1 MTEKIEWYKEVLELE
16 PNSKVFLPL
25 AHLYASRNQIDEAVA
40 ALEHGLSRHPE
51 HMEARLFLIELLYK
65 AGRQSECTVHVRE
78 MSRLFSSYAHFW
90 QAWAVCL
97 RTAGEAPEMSAAL
110 RLMAVNFLYGP
121 ISVTTLMEKGLDAV
135 LGELTPAADK
145 VADKILAAPS
155 PAETAPAAADV
166 ETRPAADVSVAD
178 ESDTAAAA
186 PVAAATAP
194 VAAESDTAADAD
206 SPAAEAHTLAAPT
219 PHPFTA
225 DSDTDDEND
234 DDVLPADMPLPRD
247 AELDMPVSFAGE
259 EDSAGIVGDEPAEEA
274 AVASADALTPAAP
287 PLVVAPAAQ
296 ADGGADEGE
305 EGYSLR
311 TRSMAEVLA
320 EQGDVRGALDIYQEL
335 EKAAATPEERA
346 DLQQRIATLSARL
359 SGQPILEAATDQPLD
374 AVPGKEKLINV
385 LEALAERVEARA
397 QN

>member
-25 AHLYASRNQIDEAVA
+25 AHLYASRNEIDEAVA

-65 AGRQSECTVHVRE
+65 AGRQEDCTVHVRE

-97 RTAGEAPEMSAAL
+97 RTAGESPEMSAAL

-135 LGELTPAADK
+135 LGELTPAAGK
-145 VADKILAAPS
+145 VAEKVLAASAPVETATQA
-155 PAETAPAAADV
+155 PAAEVPADEALTDDAPATEALAPEAETAAPEADM
-166 ETRPAADVSVAD
+166 
-178 ESDTAAAA
+178 AA
-186 PVAAATAP
+186 PVAHP
-194 VAAESDTAADAD
+194 FAAE
-206 SPAAEAHTLAAPT
+206 PAAEE
-219 PHPFTA
+219 
-225 DSDTDDEND
+225 END

-259 EDSAGIVGDEPAEEA
+259 EDEADAEEGDA
-274 AVASADALTPAAP
+274 LAETSSVASADALTPAAP
-287 PLVVAPAAQ
+287 RVVVAPAAQ
-296 ADGGADEGE
+296 ADGSTEESE
-305 EGYSLR
+305 EGFSLR

-320 EQGDVRGALDIYQEL
+320 EQGDLRGALDIYQEL
-335 EKAAATPEERA
+335 ENAAATSEERA
-346 DLQQRIATLSARL
+346 DLRQRIATLSARL
-359 SGQPILEAATDQPLD
+359 SGQPVLEAATDQPLE

>member
-25 AHLYASRNQIDEAVA
+25 AHLYASRNEIDEAVA

-65 AGRQSECTVHVRE
+65 AGRQADCTVHVRE

-97 RTAGEAPEMSAAL
+97 RTAGESPEMSAAL

-135 LGELTPAADK
+135 LGELTPAAGK
-145 VADKILAAPS
+145 VADKVLAASAPVEAA
-155 PAETAPAAADV
+155 PQAPAAEEPATEAPEAEAAAPEADMAAPAAHPFAA
-166 ETRPAADVSVAD
+166 EPAAD
-178 ESDTAAAA
+178 E
-186 PVAAATAP
+186 
-194 VAAESDTAADAD
+194 
-206 SPAAEAHTLAAPT
+206 
-219 PHPFTA
+219 
-225 DSDTDDEND
+225 END

-247 AELDMPVSFAGE
+247 AELDMPVSFAGDE
-259 EDSAGIVGDEPAEEA
+259 ESEAGDGDDLAGEEP
-274 AVASADALTPAAP
+274 VASADAVTPAAP
-287 PLVVAPAAQ
+287 RLVVAPAAQ
-296 ADGGADEGE
+296 ADGSASEGE
-305 EGYSLR
+305 EGFSLR

-335 EKAAATPEERA
+335 EAAAATPEERA
-346 DLQQRIATLSARL
+346 DLHQRIATLTARL
-359 SGQPILEAATDQPLD
+359 SGQPVLEPAADQPLE

>member
-25 AHLYASRNQIDEAVA
+25 AHLYASRNEIDEAVA

-65 AGRQSECTVHVRE
+65 AGRQADCTVHVRE

-97 RTAGEAPEMSAAL
+97 RTAGESPEMSAAL

-135 LGELTPAADK
+135 LGELTPAAGK
-145 VADKILAAPS
+145 VADKVLASSAPVI
-155 PAETAPAAADV
+155 EAPAV
-166 ETRPAADVSVAD
+166 ET
-178 ESDTAAAA
+178 
-186 PVAAATAP
+186 
-194 VAAESDTAADAD
+194 
-206 SPAAEAHTLAAPT
+206 PAAEALAAEAPEADMAA
-219 PHPFTA
+219 PAAHPFAA
-225 DSDTDDEND
+225 DPAPEEEND

-259 EDSAGIVGDEPAEEA
+259 EDEAQAEEGDTLA
-274 AVASADALTPAAP
+274 EASSVASADALTPAAP
-287 PLVVAPAAQ
+287 RVVVAPAAQ
-296 ADGGADEGE
+296 ADGGTEEGE
-305 EGYSLR
+305 EGFSLR

-320 EQGDVRGALDIYQEL
+320 EQGDLRGALDIYQEL
-335 EKAAATPEERA
+335 ENAAATSEERA
-346 DLQQRIATLSARL
+346 DLRQRIATLSARL
-359 SGQPILEAATDQPLD
+359 SGQPVLEAATDQPLD

>member
-25 AHLYASRNQIDEAVA
+25 AHLYASRNEIDEAVA

-65 AGRQSECTVHVRE
+65 AGRQEDCTVHVRE

-97 RTAGEAPEMSAAL
+97 RTAGESPEMSAAL

-135 LGELTPAADK
+135 LGELTPAAGK
-145 VADKILAAPS
+145 VAEKVLAASAPVETATQA
-155 PAETAPAAADV
+155 PAAEAPADGALTDDAPAAEALAPEAETAAPEADM
-166 ETRPAADVSVAD
+166 
-178 ESDTAAAA
+178 
-186 PVAAATAP
+186 TAP
-194 VAAESDTAADAD
+194 VAHPFAAE
-206 SPAAEAHTLAAPT
+206 PAAEE
-219 PHPFTA
+219 
-225 DSDTDDEND
+225 END

-259 EDSAGIVGDEPAEEA
+259 EDEADAEEGDA
-274 AVASADALTPAAP
+274 LAETSSVASADALTPVAP
-287 PLVVAPAAQ
+287 RVVVAPAAQ
-296 ADGGADEGE
+296 ADGSTEESE
-305 EGYSLR
+305 EGFSLR

-320 EQGDVRGALDIYQEL
+320 EQGDLRGALDIYQEL
-335 EKAAATPEERA
+335 ENAAATSEERA
-346 DLQQRIATLSARL
+346 DLRQRIATLSARL
-359 SGQPILEAATDQPLD
+359 SGQPVLEAATDQPLE

>member
-25 AHLYASRNQIDEAVA
+25 AHLYASRNEIDEAVA

-65 AGRQSECTVHVRE
+65 AGRQADCTVHVRE

-97 RTAGEAPEMSAAL
+97 RTAGESPEMSAAL

-121 ISVTTLMEKGLDAV
+121 ISVSTLMEKGLDAV
-135 LGELTPAADK
+135 LGELTPAAGK
-145 VADKILAAPS
+145 VADKVLAAS
-155 PAETAPAAADV
+155 
-166 ETRPAADVSVAD
+166 
-178 ESDTAAAA
+178 A
-186 PVAAATAP
+186 PVVEA
-194 VAAESDTAADAD
+194 
-206 SPAAEAHTLAAPT
+206 PAAEAPAAEALAAEAPEAEAEA
-219 PHPFTA
+219 PAAPAAHPFA
-225 DSDTDDEND
+225 AEPAAEEEND

-247 AELDMPVSFAGE
+247 AELDMPVNFAGE
-259 EDSAGIVGDEPAEEA
+259 DDEAQADAEDTLAAEPD
-274 AVASADALTPAAP
+274 VASADALTPAAP
-287 PLVVAPAAQ
+287 RLVVAPAAQ
-296 ADGGADEGE
+296 ADGGAEEGE
-305 EGYSLR
+305 EGFSLR

-320 EQGDVRGALDIYQEL
+320 EQGDLRGALDIYQEL
-335 EKAAATPEERA
+335 EAAAATAEERA
-346 DLQQRIATLSARL
+346 DLHQRIATLTARL
-359 SGQPILEAATDQPLD
+359 SGQTVLEPATDQPLE

>member
-25 AHLYASRNQIDEAVA
+25 AHLYASRNEIDEAVA

-65 AGRQSECTVHVRE
+65 AGRQAECTVHVRE

-121 ISVTTLMEKGLDAV
+121 ISVAALMEKGLDAV
-135 LGELTPAADK
+135 LGELTPAAGK
-145 VADKILAAPS
+145 VADKVLAAM
-155 PAETAPAAADV
+155 PAGPDTTAAEPVVAAEEAAAPAA
-166 ETRPAADVSVAD
+166 ETPVAETPAAAS
-178 ESDTAAAA
+178 
-186 PVAAATAP
+186 PVGQAF
-194 VAAESDTAADAD
+194 AADAD
-206 SPAAEAHTLAAPT
+206 
-219 PHPFTA
+219 
-225 DSDTDDEND
+225 TDEEND

-247 AELDMPVSFAGE
+247 AELDMPVSFAGD
-259 EDSAGIVGDEPAEEA
+259 EDGMDAGEAAASAEEQP
-274 AVASADALTPAAP
+274 VASADALTPAAP

-296 ADGGADEGE
+296 ADGGTEESGEGV
-305 EGYSLR
+305 SLR

-320 EQGDVRGALDIYQEL
+320 EQGDLRGALDIYREL
-335 EKAAATPEERA
+335 ENAAATPEERA
-346 DLQQRIATLSARL
+346 DLRQRITTLSARL
-359 SGQPILEAATDQPLD
+359 SGQPVLEAATDQPLD

>member
-25 AHLYASRNQIDEAVA
+25 AHLYASRNEIDEAVA

-65 AGRQSECTVHVRE
+65 AGRQAECTVHVRE

-135 LGELTPAADK
+135 LGELTPAAGK
-145 VADKILAAPS
+145 VADRVLAAVAKPE
-155 PAETAPAAADV
+155 AAPAAPAEIAPETSAATEAGAPAV
-166 ETRPAADVSVAD
+166 EAAPAAGAVAVGH
-178 ESDTAAAA
+178 
-186 PVAAATAP
+186 PL
-194 VAAESDTAADAD
+194 AADPGVD
-206 SPAAEAHTLAAPT
+206 SGAEE
-219 PHPFTA
+219 
-225 DSDTDDEND
+225 DD

-247 AELDMPVSFAGE
+247 AELDMPVSFAGD
-259 EDSAGIVGDEPAEEA
+259 EDSAADGGSVPADERD
-274 AVASADALTPAAP
+274 VASADALTPR
-287 PLVVAPAAQ
+287 LVVAPAAQ
-296 ADGGADEGE
+296 ADGGAEGNE
-305 EGYSLR
+305 EGFSLR

-320 EQGDVRGALDIYQEL
+320 EQGDLRGALDIYQEL
-335 EKAAATPEERA
+335 ENAAATPEERA
-346 DLQQRIATLSARL
+346 DLRQRMATLTARL
-359 SGQPILEAATDQPLD
+359 SGQALLDPATDQSLE

>member
-25 AHLYASRNQIDEAVA
+25 AHLYASRNEIDEAVA

-65 AGRQSECTVHVRE
+65 AGRQEDCTVHVRE

-97 RTAGEAPEMSAAL
+97 RTAGESPEMSAAL

-135 LGELTPAADK
+135 LGELTPAAGK
-145 VADKILAAPS
+145 VAEKVLAASAPVETATQA
-155 PAETAPAAADV
+155 PAAEVPADEALTDDAPAAEALAPEAETAAPEADM
-166 ETRPAADVSVAD
+166 
-178 ESDTAAAA
+178 AA
-186 PVAAATAP
+186 PVAHP
-194 VAAESDTAADAD
+194 FAAE
-206 SPAAEAHTLAAPT
+206 PAAEE
-219 PHPFTA
+219 
-225 DSDTDDEND
+225 END

-259 EDSAGIVGDEPAEEA
+259 EDEADAEEGDA
-274 AVASADALTPAAP
+274 LAETSSVVSADALTPAAP
-287 PLVVAPAAQ
+287 RVVVAPAAQ
-296 ADGGADEGE
+296 ADGSTEESE
-305 EGYSLR
+305 EGFSLR

-320 EQGDVRGALDIYQEL
+320 EQGDLRGALDIYQEL
-335 EKAAATPEERA
+335 ENAAATSEERA
-346 DLQQRIATLSARL
+346 DLRQRIATLSARL
-359 SGQPILEAATDQPLD
+359 SGQPVLEAATDQPLE

>member
-25 AHLYASRNQIDEAVA
+25 AHLYASRNEIDEAVA

-65 AGRQSECTVHVRE
+65 AGRQADCTVHVRE

-97 RTAGEAPEMSAAL
+97 RTAGESPEMSAAL

-121 ISVTTLMEKGLDAV
+121 ISVSTLMEKGLDAV
-135 LGELTPAADK
+135 LGELTPAAGK
-145 VADKILAAPS
+145 VADKVLAASAPVVEV
-155 PAETAPAAADV
+155 PAV
-166 ETRPAADVSVAD
+166 E
-178 ESDTAAAA
+178 A
-186 PVAAATAP
+186 PVASVPVVEAP
-194 VAAESDTAADAD
+194 VVEA
-206 SPAAEAHTLAAPT
+206 PAAEALAAEVPEAEAPAAPEADT
-219 PHPFTA
+219 AAPAAHPFA
-225 DSDTDDEND
+225 AEPAAEEEND

-247 AELDMPVSFAGE
+247 AELDMPVNFAGE
-259 EDSAGIVGDEPAEEA
+259 DDEAQADAEDTLAAEPD
-274 AVASADALTPAAP
+274 VASADALTPAAP
-287 PLVVAPAAQ
+287 RLVVAPAAQ
-296 ADGGADEGE
+296 ADGGAEEGE
-305 EGYSLR
+305 EGFSLR

-320 EQGDVRGALDIYQEL
+320 EQGDLRGALDIYQEL
-335 EKAAATPEERA
+335 EAAAASEEERA
-346 DLQQRIATLSARL
+346 DLHQRIATLTARL
-359 SGQPILEAATDQPLD
+359 SGQTVLEPATDQPLE

>member
-25 AHLYASRNQIDEAVA
+25 AHLYASRNEIDEAVA

-65 AGRQSECTVHVRE
+65 AGRQAECTVHVRE

-135 LGELTPAADK
+135 LGELTPAAGK
-145 VADKILAAPS
+145 VADKVLAAVPA
-155 PAETAPAAADV
+155 AETAVPAEPAATAAEPAAAA
-166 ETRPAADVSVAD
+166 EEEAAPAPAPVTDMDA
-178 ESDTAAAA
+178 DTAAPAS
-186 PVAAATAP
+186 PVGHAF
-194 VAAESDTAADAD
+194 
-206 SPAAEAHTLAAPT
+206 AAEADAEE
-219 PHPFTA
+219 
-225 DSDTDDEND
+225 END

-247 AELDMPVSFAGE
+247 AELDMPVSFAGDE
-259 EDSAGIVGDEPAEEA
+259 GGMDAGEAGDSAEEPAI
-274 AVASADALTPAAP
+274 ASADALTPAAP
-287 PLVVAPAAQ
+287 RLVVAPAAQ
-296 ADGGADEGE
+296 ADGGMEESGEGV
-305 EGYSLR
+305 SLR

-335 EKAAATPEERA
+335 ENAATTSEERA
-346 DLQQRIATLSARL
+346 DLRQRITTLSARL
-359 SGQPILEAATDQPLD
+359 SGQPVLEAATDQPLD

>member
-25 AHLYASRNQIDEAVA
+25 AHLYASRNEIDEAVA

-65 AGRQSECTVHVRE
+65 AGRQADCTVHVRE

-97 RTAGEAPEMSAAL
+97 RTAGESPEMSAAL

-135 LGELTPAADK
+135 LGELTPAAGK
-145 VADKILAAPS
+145 VADKVL
-155 PAETAPAAADV
+155 
-166 ETRPAADVSVAD
+166 
-178 ESDTAAAA
+178 AAAA
-186 PVAAATAP
+186 PVETAP
-194 VAAESDTAADAD
+194 QEPAVAAPAPEV
-206 SPAAEAHTLAAPT
+206 PAAEALAAEAPET
-219 PHPFTA
+219 EAAAPAAHPFA
-225 DSDTDDEND
+225 AEPAPEEEND

-247 AELDMPVSFAGE
+247 AELDMPVSFAGD
-259 EDSAGIVGDEPAEEA
+259 EDEDGADESDELAGEDHV
-274 AVASADALTPAAP
+274 VSADALTPAAP
-287 PLVVAPAAQ
+287 RLVVAPAAQ
-296 ADGGADEGE
+296 ADGSAAEGE
-305 EGYSLR
+305 EGFSLR

-335 EKAAATPEERA
+335 EAAAATSEERA
-346 DLQQRIATLSARL
+346 DLHQRIATLTARL
-359 SGQPILEAATDQPLD
+359 SGQPMLEPAADQPLE

>member
-25 AHLYASRNQIDEAVA
+25 AHLYASRNEIDEAVA

-65 AGRQSECTVHVRE
+65 AGRQEDCTVHVRE

-97 RTAGEAPEMSAAL
+97 RTAGESPEMSAAL

-135 LGELTPAADK
+135 LGELTPAAGK
-145 VADKILAAPS
+145 VAEKVLAASAPVETATQA
-155 PAETAPAAADV
+155 PAAVAPADEALTDDAPAAEALAPEAETAAPEADM
-166 ETRPAADVSVAD
+166 
-178 ESDTAAAA
+178 AA
-186 PVAAATAP
+186 PVAHP
-194 VAAESDTAADAD
+194 FAAE
-206 SPAAEAHTLAAPT
+206 PAAEE
-219 PHPFTA
+219 
-225 DSDTDDEND
+225 END

-259 EDSAGIVGDEPAEEA
+259 EDEADAEEGDA
-274 AVASADALTPAAP
+274 LAETSSVASADALTPVAP
-287 PLVVAPAAQ
+287 RVVVAPAAQ
-296 ADGGADEGE
+296 ADGSTEESE
-305 EGYSLR
+305 EGFSLR

-320 EQGDVRGALDIYQEL
+320 EQGDLRGALDIYQEL
-335 EKAAATPEERA
+335 ENAAATSEERA
-346 DLQQRIATLSARL
+346 DLRQRIATLSARL
-359 SGQPILEAATDQPLD
+359 SGQPVLEAATDQPLE

>member
-1 MTEKIEWYKEVLELE
+1 MMTEKIEWYKEVLELE

-25 AHLYASRNQIDEAVA
+25 ARIYAARNEVDEAVA

-65 AGRQSECTVHVRE
+65 SGRQADCTAHVRE

-121 ISVTTLMEKGLDAV
+121 ISISTIMEKGLDAV
-135 LGELTPAADK
+135 LGELTPAAAR
-145 VADKILAAPS
+145 VADKVLAPVADEDAAS
-155 PAETAPAAADV
+155 ETPLSGVSCMASVANAAAD
-166 ETRPAADVSVAD
+166 DVACVPHEASVPSAMT
-178 ESDTAAAA
+178 EVAAAA
-186 PVAAATAP
+186 
-194 VAAESDTAADAD
+194 AEI
-206 SPAAEAHTLAAPT
+206 
-219 PHPFTA
+219 
-225 DSDTDDEND
+225 ND

-247 AELDMPVSFAGE
+247 ADLDMPVGFAVEGE
-259 EDSAGIVGDEPAEEA
+259 GPALHAPAAEAEE
-274 AVASADALTPAAP
+274 VVSADALTPRTP
-287 PLVVAPAAQ
+287 PVVVAPAAK
-296 ADGGADEGE
+296 ADGHADEE
-305 EGYSLR
+305 EGFSLR

-320 EQGDVRGALDIYQEL
+320 EQGDVQGALDIYHEL
-335 EKAAATPEERA
+335 AAAAATPGESA
-346 DLQQRIATLSARL
+346 DLRQRIATLTARL
-359 SGQPILEAATDQPLD
+359 TGQPVLEPVAEQPAEAA
-374 AVPGKEKLINV
+374 PGKEKLINV

>member
-25 AHLYASRNQIDEAVA
+25 AHLYASRNEIDEAVA

-65 AGRQSECTVHVRE
+65 AGRQEDCTVHVRE

-97 RTAGEAPEMSAAL
+97 RTAGESPEMSAAL

-135 LGELTPAADK
+135 LGELTPAAGK
-145 VADKILAAPS
+145 VAEKVLAASAPVETATQA
-155 PAETAPAAADV
+155 PAAEVPADEALTGDAPAAEALAPEAETAAPEADM
-166 ETRPAADVSVAD
+166 
-178 ESDTAAAA
+178 AA
-186 PVAAATAP
+186 PVAHP
-194 VAAESDTAADAD
+194 FAAE
-206 SPAAEAHTLAAPT
+206 PAAEE
-219 PHPFTA
+219 
-225 DSDTDDEND
+225 END

-259 EDSAGIVGDEPAEEA
+259 EDEADAEEGDA
-274 AVASADALTPAAP
+274 LAETSSVASADALTPVAP
-287 PLVVAPAAQ
+287 RVVVAPAAQ
-296 ADGGADEGE
+296 ADGSTEESE
-305 EGYSLR
+305 EGFSLR

-320 EQGDVRGALDIYQEL
+320 EQGDLRGALDIYQEL
-335 EKAAATPEERA
+335 ENAAATSEERA
-346 DLQQRIATLSARL
+346 DLRQRIATLSARL
-359 SGQPILEAATDQPLD
+359 SGQPVLEAATDQPLE

>member
-25 AHLYASRNQIDEAVA
+25 AHLYASRNEIDEAVA

-65 AGRQSECTVHVRE
+65 AGRQDECTVHVRE

-121 ISVTTLMEKGLDAV
+121 ISVSTLMEKGLDAV
-135 LGELTPAADK
+135 LGEVTPAAVK
-145 VADKILAAPS
+145 VADKVLAAVPTAEAS
-155 PAETAPAAADV
+155 APAQAPVARETPAAAAEAAPAAPAAAAGD
-166 ETRPAADVSVAD
+166 AAS
-178 ESDTAAAA
+178 
-186 PVAAATAP
+186 PVGHGL
-194 VAAESDTAADAD
+194 VADAD
-206 SPAAEAHTLAAPT
+206 
-219 PHPFTA
+219 
-225 DSDTDDEND
+225 TDEEND

-247 AELDMPVSFAGE
+247 AELDMPVSFAGDE
-259 EDSAGIVGDEPAEEA
+259 ENADAGNAGAPAEEP

-296 ADGGADEGE
+296 ADGGAE
-305 EGYSLR
+305 EGQEGFSLR

-320 EQGDVRGALDIYQEL
+320 EQGDLRGALDIYQEL
-335 EKAAATPEERA
+335 ENAAATPEERA
-346 DLQQRIATLSARL
+346 DLRQRMATLSARL
-359 SGQPILEAATDQPLD
+359 SGQPVLAPATDQPLD

>member
-25 AHLYASRNQIDEAVA
+25 AHLYASRNEIDEAVA

-65 AGRQSECTVHVRE
+65 AGRQADCTVHVQE

-97 RTAGEAPEMSAAL
+97 RTAGESPEMSAAL

-135 LGELTPAADK
+135 LGELTPAAGKIADK
-145 VADKILAAPS
+145 VLAASAPVEAA
-155 PAETAPAAADV
+155 PQAPAA
-166 ETRPAADVSVAD
+166 E
-178 ESDTAAAA
+178 E
-186 PVAAATAP
+186 
-194 VAAESDTAADAD
+194 
-206 SPAAEAHTLAAPT
+206 PAAEAPEAEAAAPEADMAA
-219 PHPFTA
+219 PAAHPFA
-225 DSDTDDEND
+225 AEPAAEEEND

-247 AELDMPVSFAGE
+247 AELDMPVSF
-259 EDSAGIVGDEPAEEA
+259 SGDEDEAEADESDELA
-274 AVASADALTPAAP
+274 AEDHVASADAVTPAAP
-287 PLVVAPAAQ
+287 RLVVAPAAQ
-296 ADGGADEGE
+296 ADGSAAEGE
-305 EGYSLR
+305 EGFSLR

-335 EKAAATPEERA
+335 EAAAATAEERA
-346 DLQQRIATLSARL
+346 DLHQRIATLTARL
-359 SGQPILEAATDQPLD
+359 SGQPMLEPAADQPLE